1 MTVRRWARAIRGR
14 CTRARRDERGA
25 SSVELV
31 LYAPILMLAIFLT
44 IQFSL
49 IYLGN
54 QAASAAA
61 REAARVART
70 SLDRGK
76 AEAAGRAY
84 TDHIGQGILEDVQV
98 TVTPVGAD
106 QVRVEVTGHAQKI
119 TPFLDPPTVTQVVQG
134 PLEEFR
140 ADN

>member
-1 MTVRRWARAIRGR
+1 MKIPGWAKRKRN
-14 CTRARRDERGA
+14 ERGA
-25 SSVELV
+25 STVELV
-31 LYAPILMLAIFLT
+31 LYMPILMLAIFLT

-61 REAARVART
+61 RETARVART
-70 SLDRGK
+70 TLDSG
-76 AEAAGRAY
+76 AAQMAGIDYANK
-84 TDHIGQGILEDVQV
+84 IGNGTLEDVQV
-98 TVTPVGAD
+98 IVTPVGAD
-106 QVRVEVTGHAQKI
+106 EVRVEVTGHAQKL
-119 TPFLDPPTVTQVVQG
+119 TPFIDPPTVRQVVQG

>member
-1 MTVRRWARAIRGR
+1 MQKIPGWAKRKRN
-14 CTRARRDERGA
+14 ERGA
-25 SSVELV
+25 STVELV
-31 LYAPILMLAIFLT
+31 LYMPILMLAIFLT

-61 REAARVART
+61 RETARVART
-70 SLDRGK
+70 TKDGGR
-76 AEAAGRAY
+76 AQAAGIAY
-84 TDHIGQGILEDVQV
+84 TNQIGKGILEDVQV
-98 TVTPVGAD
+98 VVTPVGTQ
-106 QVRVEVTGHAQKI
+106 QVRVVVTGHAQKL

-134 PLEEFR
+134 PLEAFR

>member
-1 MTVRRWARAIRGR
+1 MKIPGWAKRK
-14 CTRARRDERGA
+14 RDERGA
-25 SSVELV
+25 STVELV
-31 LYAPILMLAIFLT
+31 LYMPILMLAIFIT

-61 REAARVART
+61 RETARVART
-70 SLDRGK
+70 TLDRGQ
-76 AEAAGRAY
+76 AETAGLEY
-84 TDHIGQGILEDVQV
+84 TNRIGKGILEDVQV
-98 TVTPVGAD
+98 VVTPVGTQ
-106 QVRVEVTGHAQKI
+106 QVRVVVTGHAQKI
-119 TPFLDPPTVTQVVQG
+119 TPFVKPPTVTQVVQG

>member
-1 MTVRRWARAIRGR
+1 MRTGRRLAGQLTRRG
-14 CTRARRDERGA
+14 ERGA
-25 SSVELV
+25 SSIELV
-31 LYAPILMLAIFLT
+31 LYMPILFLAIFLT

-54 QAASAAA
+54 QAASAGA

-70 SLDRGK
+70 TLDSGQ
-76 AEAAGRAY
+76 AEAAGYAY
-84 TDHIGQGILEDVQV
+84 AGKIGKGILEDVQV
-98 TVTPVGAD
+98 TVTPVGTE

-119 TPFLDPPTVTQVVQG
+119 TPFVDPPTVTQVVQG

>member
-1 MTVRRWARAIRGR
+1 MRKKRN
-14 CTRARRDERGA
+14 ERGA

-31 LYAPILMLAIFLT
+31 LYMPILMLAIFVT

-61 REAARVART
+61 RETARVART
-70 SLDRGK
+70 TLDAGK
-76 AEAAGRAY
+76 AETAGIEY
-84 TDHIGQGILEDVQV
+84 TNKIGKGILEDVQIV
-98 TVTPVGAD
+98 VSPVGT
-106 QVRVEVTGHAQKI
+106 QEVRVVVTGHAQKI
-119 TPFLDPPTVTQVVQG
+119 TPFVDPPTVTQVVQG

>member
-1 MTVRRWARAIRGR
+1 MRR
-14 CTRARRDERGA
+14 RRSERGA

-31 LYAPILMLAIFLT
+31 LYMPILMLAIFVT

-54 QAASAAA
+54 QVASAAA
-61 REAARVART
+61 RESARVART
-70 SLDRGK
+70 TLDRGQ
-76 AEAAGRAY
+76 AAAAGYAY
-84 TDHIGQGILEDVQV
+84 TGRIGRGILDDVQV
-98 TVTPVGAD
+98 TVTPVGTE

-119 TPFLDPPTVTQVVQG
+119 TPFVDPPTVRQVVQG